1 MLSSASRRAAVSAS
15 SIALVS
21 AVPAV
26 GSRCCGGEVSGVAK
40 GADCKSAASWLRRF
54 ESFLPHHASP
64 SRATRG
70 AATFRSGPK
79 PISPHRRHTP
89 PPGLAFREPNDRLQ
103 RGIQY
108 DAAFRSFSITGV
120 SGILGRPVKPGDD
133 GRSVARVSTPS
144 LRAQAKQ
151 SMGPRQERMDCF
163 VALLLAMTSHL
174 RDLAARW
181 ARVLQNWF
189 AALNNRVRR
198 ECRAPNAPAPLAPAL
213 PSVLVARTT

>member
-1 MLSSASRRAAVSAS
+1 MLLR
-15 SIALVS
+15 
-21 AVPAV
+21 
-26 GSRCCGGEVSGVAK
+26 GEVSRVAK

-64 SRATRG
+64 LRAARG
-70 AATFRSGPK
+70 AATFRSPSK

-108 DAAFRSFSITGV
+108 AAAFRSFSITGV

-133 GRSVARVSTPS
+133 GKSVARVSTPS

-163 VALLLAMTSHL
+163 VALLLAMTSKNSNVAPRSRGAL
-174 RDLAARW
+174 SPEFCKNR
-181 ARVLQNWF
+181 F
-189 AALNNRVRR
+189 ASLITEGAGNAGRSMHPQPRVRIK
-198 ECRAPNAPAPLAPAL
+198 
-213 PSVLVARTT
+213 